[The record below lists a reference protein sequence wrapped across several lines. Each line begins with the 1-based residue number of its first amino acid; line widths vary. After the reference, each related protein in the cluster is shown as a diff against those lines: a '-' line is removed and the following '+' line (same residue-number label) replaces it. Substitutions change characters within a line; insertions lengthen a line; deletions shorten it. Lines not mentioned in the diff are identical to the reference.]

1 MPSISVVIPLY
12 NKENHI
18 INTIN
23 SVLNQS
29 YKNFELI
36 VVNDGS
42 TDNSLEIANKCLT
55 NFENKKIINQKNRGL
70 SGARNTGVYKSEGE
84 LVAFLDADDTW
95 HPDFLKH
102 IYDLYINFPEASLY
116 GTNYL
121 EKYDENN
128 ILEPKTNLDA
138 NLKNKSF
145 IVKDFFEA
153 NYFQSIVCQSS
164 FATKKSVF
172 EEVKFDE
179 EINFA
184 EDIDFYIKSNLKF
197 KFAYCYKALSVINLN
212 VPNQITSIGIKDK
225 TLPNFEAFKKDASK
239 NESLKKFIDFIQYT
253 FLIQYK
259 LNKDLSN
266 FNLMFNKIDLNN
278 LTQKQRFLL
287 KSPVNLLKFIKKIK
301 KILLK
306 YNFRVTTF

>member
-172 EEVKFDE
+172 E
-179 EINFA
+179 
-184 EDIDFYIKSNLKF
+184 
-197 KFAYCYKALSVINLN
+197 ALSSGIE
-212 VPNQITSIGIKDK
+212 TSI
-225 TLPNFEAFKKDASK
+225 
-239 NESLKKFIDFIQYT
+239 
-253 FLIQYK
+253 
-259 LNKDLSN
+259 
-266 FNLMFNKIDLNN
+266 
-278 LTQKQRFLL
+278 
-287 KSPVNLLKFIKKIK
+287 
-301 KILLK
+301 
-306 YNFRVTTF
+306 